1 MQSVRDHIDRFGFSM
16 SDAHTGAI
24 ITEQKGVFRVNCLDC
39 LDRTN
44 FVADGRSRTALEQ
57 YLLLVRREWLHAGA
71 LWAHHRALWA
81 DNGDALSRIYAGTG
95 ALNTSFTRTGKR
107 TFAGAVRWL
116 VR

>member
-44 FVADGRSRTALEQ
+44 FVADGLSRTALEQ